1 MHIYLDTI
9 NINMLMC
16 IPMGRKPVKP
26 EAKLS
31 ERLVILISR
40 DEKQALEDCSN
51 VQKRSVGR
59 IVRDAIRVYLETFGE
74 PKNLRKE
81 QKK

>member
-1 MHIYLDTI
+1 
-9 NINMLMC
+9 MLRF
-16 IPMGRKPVKP
+16 IPRDAMGRKPVKS

-59 IVRDAIRVYLETFGE
+59 VVRDAIRVYLETFGE
-74 PKNLRKE
+74 PKKE
-81 QKK
+81 HKKK

>member
-1 MHIYLDTI
+1 
-9 NINMLMC
+9 
-16 IPMGRKPVKP
+16 MGRKPAKP

-59 IVRDAIRVYLETFGE
+59 VVRDAIRVYLETFGE
-74 PKNLRKE
+74 PQKE
-81 QKK
+81 HKKK